1 MRLRWPSR
9 SPYVPCFSVA
19 TEPVNVPGGHKDVA
33 VVVMRENELAVAKKV
48 EDIHS
53 IYGFGAR

>member
-1 MRLRWPSR
+1 MAISFTLSSLLFCRDRTR
-9 SPYVPCFSVA
+9 ERA
-19 TEPVNVPGGHKDVA
+19 RGHKDVA

-48 EDIHS
+48 EDVHS